1 MASLPN
7 NGCSKLC
14 TPLIAVRNETFQFM
28 VEAPLDLRH
37 KRRLGVRTM
46 DGRVSEPGAGVPG
59 RRARLARYGSVTLK
73 LKGIDSHL
81 CERHS
86 QVEGNYILS
95 QRM

>member
-1 MASLPN
+1 
-7 NGCSKLC
+7 
-14 TPLIAVRNETFQFM
+14 
-28 VEAPLDLRH
+28 
-37 KRRLGVRTM
+37 M